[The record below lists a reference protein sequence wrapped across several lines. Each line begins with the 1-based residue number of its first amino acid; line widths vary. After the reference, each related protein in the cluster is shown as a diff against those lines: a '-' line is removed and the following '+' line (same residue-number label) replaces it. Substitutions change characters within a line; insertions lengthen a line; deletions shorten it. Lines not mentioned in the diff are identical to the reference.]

1 MAFKISFHVTVVA
14 KEGFE
19 TVVFPTEE
27 KTTEKFQSLRHLNN
41 TLCQNSSFIK
51 YTSTSHP
58 KRLHGSSPHFP
69 PQKNF
74 ILLRVVFNF
83 PLLVMRSS
91 LPSIIYTLT

>member
-74 ILLRVVFNF
+74 ILLRVGV
-83 PLLVMRSS
+83 
-91 LPSIIYTLT
+91 